1 MRDLPNLSVH
11 QLLYV
16 REAARASTWSDAA
29 RRLGVTQ
36 PALSQGVAEVERRL
50 GIKLFDRRAR
60 LRTPTAELA
69 DVLAVA
75 ELVLASVDD
84 LGHRLD
90 ELRTGGRGVVRIGM
104 IDTVALGTLAPTVAA
119 FRAVHPNVT
128 VTIVVEPSLSLSERV
143 AAGELDLAVV
153 VVPNPVT
160 ETLGRRLSVTAMF
173 TEGIYIYP
181 AVPATAR
188 PVGQVNAQVNGQVK
202 RKVNA
207 QVTGQVNAQVTRKVK
222 VNRPQDDPHMWGPW
236 VTYPA
241 GSQSRALI
249 AAALAAR
256 DIPMRV
262 VAESSNPDVLR
273 QMVRLGVGWC
283 ALPQEVAEGGVSPL
297 VRLPGEA
304 LAHRN
309 IAAIRRRD
317 ALPNASAEILYDSLV
332 AAAPLP

>member
-16 REAARASTWSDAA
+16 REAARADTWSDAA

-36 PALSQGVAEVERRL
+36 PALSQGVAQVERRL
-50 GIKLFDRRAR
+50 GVKLFDRRAR
-60 LRTPTAELA
+60 LRTPTGELA

-90 ELRTGGRGVVRIGM
+90 ELRTGVRGVVRIGM
-104 IDTVALGTLAPTVAA
+104 IDTVALGALAPTVAS
-119 FRAVHPNVT
+119 FRSVHPNVM

-160 ETLGRRLSVTAMF
+160 VSLGRRLSVTPLFA
-173 TEGIYIYP
+173 EGIYIYP
-181 AVPATAR
+181 
-188 PVGQVNAQVNGQVK
+188 PVDAMGRHVSP
-202 RKVNA
+202 
-207 QVTGQVNAQVTRKVK
+207 T
-222 VNRPQDDPHMWGPW
+222 PPDDPRTWGPW

-249 AAALAAR
+249 ASALAAR

-283 ALPQEVAEGGVSPL
+283 ALPQEVAEGGVRPL
-297 VRLPGEA
+297 VRLPGEP

-317 ALPNASAEILYDSLV
+317 ALPNASAEVLFEGLI
-332 AAAPLP
+332 AADGP

>member
-16 REAARASTWSDAA
+16 REAARAATWSDAA
-29 RRLGVTQ
+29 RRRGVPQ
-36 PALSQGVAEVERRL
+36 PALSQGVAEVDRRL

-90 ELRTGGRGVVRIGM
+90 ELRTGVRGVVRIGM
-104 IDTVALGTLAPTVAA
+104 IDTVALGTLAPTVAT
-119 FRAVHPNVT
+119 FRAIHPNVT
-128 VTIVVEPSLSLSERV
+128 VTIVVEPSLPLSERV

-160 ETLGRRLSVTAMF
+160 ESLGRRLSVTAMF

-181 AVPATAR
+181 AVDATAR
-188 PVGQVNAQVNGQVK
+188 QVNGQVNGQANDH
-202 RKVNA
+202 VNGHVNHQA
-207 QVTGQVNAQVTRKVK
+207 NDQVNG
-222 VNRPQDDPHMWGPW
+222 PPDDPSTWGPW

-249 AAALAAR
+249 ASALAAR
-256 DIPMRV
+256 NIPMRV

-304 LAHRN
+304 LAHRH

-317 ALPNASAEILYDSLV
+317 ALPNASAEILFDGLV
-332 AAAPLP
+332 AAAPVP

>member
-16 REAARASTWSDAA
+16 REAARAATWSDAA

-90 ELRTGGRGVVRIGM
+90 ELRTGMRGVVRIGM
-104 IDTVALGTLAPTVAA
+104 IDTVALGTLAPTVAT
-119 FRAVHPNVT
+119 FRAIHPNVT

-173 TEGIYIYP
+173 NEGIYIYP

-188 PVGQVNAQVNGQVK
+188 PVSQVNAQVKRKVNGQVK
-202 RKVNA
+202 RKVN
-207 QVTGQVNAQVTRKVK
+207 
-222 VNRPQDDPHMWGPW
+222 RPPDDPHMWGPW

-297 VRLPGEA
+297 IRLPGEA

-317 ALPNASAEILYDSLV
+317 ALPNASAEILFDSLV
-332 AAAPLP
+332 AAAPLRGNRPAR

>member
-16 REAARASTWSDAA
+16 REAARSDTWSDAA

-50 GIKLFDRRAR
+50 GVKLFDRRAR
-60 LRTPTAELA
+60 LRTPTDALA

-84 LGHRLD
+84 LGRRLD
-90 ELRTGGRGVVRIGM
+90 ELRTGVRGVVRMGM
-104 IDTVALGTLAPTVAA
+104 IDTVALGALAPTVAS
-119 FRAVHPNVT
+119 FRLVHPNVM
-128 VTIVVEPSLSLSERV
+128 VTIVVEPSLSLSARV

-160 ETLGRRLSVTAMF
+160 ESLGRRLSATPLFA
-173 TEGIYIYP
+173 EGIYIYP
-181 AVPATAR
+181 PVDAMGLHAGATPA
-188 PVGQVNAQVNGQVK
+188 
-202 RKVNA
+202 
-207 QVTGQVNAQVTRKVK
+207 
-222 VNRPQDDPHMWGPW
+222 DDPRSWGPW

-249 AAALAAR
+249 ASALAAR

-283 ALPQEVAEGGVSPL
+283 ALPQEVAEGGVRPL
-297 VRLPGEA
+297 VRLPGEP
-304 LAHRN
+304 LTHRN

-317 ALPNASAEILYDSLV
+317 ALPNASAEVLFESLV
-332 AAAPLP
+332 AAVGP